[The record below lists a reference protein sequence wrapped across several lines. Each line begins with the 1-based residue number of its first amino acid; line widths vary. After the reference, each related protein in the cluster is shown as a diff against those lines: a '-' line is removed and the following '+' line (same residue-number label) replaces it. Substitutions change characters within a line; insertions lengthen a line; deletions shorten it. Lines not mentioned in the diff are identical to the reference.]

1 MTINE
6 ILKKYWGY
14 PSFRPLQEDIIQSV
28 LEGHDTLALMPT
40 GGGKSICFQVPAL
53 SQEGVCLVISPL
65 IALMKDQVYNLRKRN
80 ISAAAIFSGMRRME
94 IERTLDN
101 CAYGK
106 TKFLYLSP
114 ERLQTELFK
123 ARLPKLNVS
132 LLAIDEAH
140 CISQWGYDFRP
151 PYLQI
156 AEIRELLPDIPV
168 LALTA
173 TATKQVQKDIQE
185 RLAFRGGKVFEKS
198 FTRSNLSYSVF
209 FEEDKTK
216 KLLQILQNVPGTGI
230 VYVRSR
236 KKTKNIAY
244 FLQKN
249 GISADFYH
257 AGLDAKARSDKQDK
271 WIKNQR
277 RIVVCTNAFGMGID
291 KPDVRVVV
299 HVDLPESL
307 EAYYQEAGRA
317 GRDGKKA
324 YAALLYHKGDI
335 FDLDEQLENRYPSMD
350 ILRKTY
356 QSLGNHFQIAI
367 GAGLDQTFD
376 FDLVAFSKKFHLHP
390 LQTFNSLRIL
400 EQDSYIS
407 LSDAVHL
414 PSRVVIKLNKE
425 EFYKYKVANR
435 RVQPYLDALLR
446 LYGGSLYDH
455 FRPINEQKMAQ
466 MIRTKLEFV
475 QNALTHLDTNQVIKY
490 IQQTNKPQL
499 TFMRERVPSDQLSVN
514 RKLMD
519 FRREVQ
525 HGNVNMVVKYVT
537 NDKTCRS
544 QQLVRYFGELDSER
558 CGVCDVCLR
567 IKKEKKEEERLEAIN
582 ASIKKLLR
590 ETKSLSFENVV
601 AQVAEQSVQ
610 YKTTEIVKVIRWM
623 MDNDQL
629 KEEGEGEMLVV
640 C

>member
-6 ILKKYWGY
+6 ILKKHWGY
-14 PSFRPLQEDIIQSV
+14 SAFRPLQEDIINSV
-28 LEGHDTLALMPT
+28 LQGHDTLALMPT
-40 GGGKSICFQVPAL
+40 GGGKSICFQVPAMA
-53 SQEGVCLVISPL
+53 QDGVCLVISPL

-80 ISAAAIFSGMRRME
+80 LSASAIFSGMTKTE

-101 CAYGK
+101 CAYGN

-185 RLAFRGGKVFEKS
+185 KLAFRGGHVFEKS

-236 KKTKNIAY
+236 KKTKDIAY

-277 RIVVCTNAFGMGID
+277 RIIVCTNAFGMGID

-299 HVDLPESL
+299 HIDLPESL

-317 GRDGKKA
+317 GRDGKKS
-324 YAALLYHKGDI
+324 YAALLYHKADI
-335 FDLDEQLENRYPSMD
+335 FSLDEQLENRYPSLD
-350 ILRKTY
+350 IIKKTY

-367 GAGLDQTFD
+367 GAGLDQSFD
-376 FDLVAFSKKFHLHP
+376 FDMVEFAKKFHIKP
-390 LQTFNSLRIL
+390 LQAFNALRIL
-400 EQDSYIS
+400 EQDNYIS
-407 LSDAVHL
+407 LSEAVYL
-414 PSRVVIKLNKE
+414 PSRLMIRLNKE
-425 EFYKYKVANR
+425 EFYKYKVANK
-435 RVQPYLDALLR
+435 RVEPYLDALLR
-446 LYGGSLYDH
+446 LYGGTLYDH
-455 FRPINEQKMAQ
+455 FRPINERQMAQ
-466 MIRTKLEFV
+466 VLRTSVEYV
-475 QNALTHLDTNQVIKY
+475 QNALNHLKDYNVIHYVPQTNQ
-490 IQQTNKPQL
+490 PQL
-499 TFMRERVPSDQLSVN
+499 TFMRERASADQIQIN
-514 RKLMD
+514 RKRLD

-525 HGNVNMVVKYVT
+525 HGNVSMVIKYVT
-537 NDKTCRS
+537 NQETCRS
-544 QQLVRYFGELDSER
+544 QQLVRYFGELDSKP
-558 CGVCDVCLR
+558 CGVCDICLQAKR
-567 IKKEKKEEERLEAIN
+567 QKKEEERLEAIN
-582 ASIKKLLR
+582 ETVKSLLHA
-590 ETKSLSFENVV
+590 ESLSFDLLVSQV
-601 AQVAEQSVQ
+601 AQKATQ
-610 YKTTEIVKVIRWM
+610 YKQDEIVKVVRWM
-623 MDNDQL
+623 MDNEQL
-629 KEEGEGEMLVV
+629 KEEEEKLVITL
-640 C
+640 

>member
-14 PSFRPLQEDIIQSV
+14 SEFRPLQEDIINSV
-28 LEGHDTLALMPT
+28 LQGHDTLALMPT

-53 SQEGVCLVISPL
+53 VQEGVCLVISPL

-80 ISAAAIFSGMRRME
+80 ITAAAIFSGMTKTE

-101 CAYGK
+101 CAYGN

-123 ARLPKLNVS
+123 ARLDKLNVS

-156 AEIRELLPDIPV
+156 ADIRELLPDIPI

-185 RLAFRGGKVFEKS
+185 KLAFRGGNVFEKS

-236 KKTKNIAY
+236 KKTKDIAY

-257 AGLDAKARSDKQDK
+257 AGLDAKTRSDKQDK

-277 RIVVCTNAFGMGID
+277 RIIVCTNAFGMGID

-299 HVDLPESL
+299 HIDLPESL

-317 GRDGKKA
+317 GRDGKKS
-324 YAALLYHKGDI
+324 YAALLYHKSDI
-335 FDLDEQLENRYPSMD
+335 FSLDEQLENRYPSLD
-350 ILRKTY
+350 IIRKTY

-367 GAGLDQTFD
+367 GAGLDQSFD
-376 FDLVAFSKKFHLHP
+376 FDMIEFVKKFQIKP
-390 LQTFNSLRIL
+390 IQAFNALRIL
-400 EQDSYIS
+400 EQDGYIH
-407 LSDAVHL
+407 LSEAVYL
-414 PSRVVIKLNKE
+414 PSRVVIRLNKE
-425 EFYKYKVANR
+425 DFYKYKVANR
-435 RVQPYLDALLR
+435 RVEPYLDALLR
-446 LYGGSLYDH
+446 LYGGTLYDH
-455 FRPINEQKMAQ
+455 FRPINERQLAQ
-466 MIRTKLEFV
+466 VLRTSDEYVK
-475 QNALTHLDTNQVIKY
+475 NALSHLNDHKVIY
-490 IQQTNKPQL
+490 YVPQTNKPQL
-499 TFMRERVPSDQLSVN
+499 TFMRERTPADQLSID
-514 RKLMD
+514 RKRLD
-519 FRREVQ
+519 FRRQVQ

-537 NDKTCRS
+537 NQEMCRS
-544 QQLVRYFGELDSER
+544 QQLVRYFGELDSDT
-558 CGVCDVCLR
+558 CGVCDVC
-567 IKKEKKEEERLEAIN
+567 ISVKKQKQEEERLEAIN
-582 ASIKKLLR
+582 ETVKTMLNSESLPFDLLV
-590 ETKSLSFENVV
+590 SQV
-601 AQVAEQSVQ
+601 AQQTTK
-610 YKTTEIVKVIRWM
+610 YKQDEIVKVVRWM
-623 MDNDQL
+623 MDNEQL
-629 KEEGEGEMLVV
+629 KEEEEKLVV

>member
-14 PSFRPLQEDIIQSV
+14 SSFRPLQEDIINAV
-28 LEGHDTLALMPT
+28 LQGHDTLALMPT
-40 GGGKSICFQVPAL
+40 GGGKSICFQVPAMA
-53 SQEGVCLVISPL
+53 QEGVCLVVSPL

-80 ISAAAIFSGMRRME
+80 ISAAAIFSGMTKTE

-101 CAYGK
+101 CAYGN

-114 ERLQTELFK
+114 ERLQSELFR
-123 ARLPKLNVS
+123 ARLSNLNVS

-156 AEIRELLPDIPV
+156 AETRELLPDIPV

-173 TATKQVQKDIQE
+173 TATKQVQEDIQE
-185 RLAFRGGKVFEKS
+185 KLAFRGGKVFEKS

-209 FEEDKTK
+209 FEEDKIK

-236 KKTKNIAY
+236 KKTKDIAY
-244 FLQKN
+244 LLQKK

-257 AGLDAKARSDKQDK
+257 AGLDAKTRSNKQDK

-277 RIVVCTNAFGMGID
+277 RIIVCTNAFGMGID

-317 GRDGKKA
+317 GRDGRKS
-324 YAALLYHKGDI
+324 YAALLYHKADI
-335 FDLDEQLENRYPSMD
+335 FSLDEQLENRYPSLD
-350 ILRKTY
+350 IIKKTY

-367 GAGLDQTFD
+367 GAGLDQSFD
-376 FDLVAFSKKFHLHP
+376 FDLVEFSKKFDIKT
-390 LQTFNSLRIL
+390 LQAFNALRIL
-400 EQDSYIS
+400 EQDNYIS
-407 LSDAVHL
+407 LSEAIYL
-414 PSRVVIKLNKE
+414 PSRLMIRLNKE
-425 EFYKYKVANR
+425 NFYIYKVANR
-435 RVQPYLDALLR
+435 RVEPYMDVLLR
-446 LYGGSLYDH
+446 LYGGTLYDH
-455 FRPINEQKMAQ
+455 FRPIKEKQMAQ
-466 MIRTKLEFV
+466 ALRTSVEYVK
-475 QNALTHLDTNQVIKY
+475 NALNYLKDQNVIYYVAQTNQ
-490 IQQTNKPQL
+490 PQL
-499 TFMRERVPSDQLSVN
+499 TFMRERGSSDQLSID
-514 RKLMD
+514 RKRLD

-525 HGNVNMVVKYVT
+525 HGNVSMVIKYVT
-537 NDKTCRS
+537 NQQTCRS
-544 QQLVRYFGELDSER
+544 QQLVRYFGELDSEP
-558 CGVCDVCLR
+558 CKVCDVC
-567 IKKEKKEEERLEAIN
+567 IQAKKQQKEEVLIESINEAVKSLLHTESLTFDILVSQV
-582 ASIKKLLR
+582 AQQSIK
-590 ETKSLSFENVV
+590 
-601 AQVAEQSVQ
+601 
-610 YKTTEIVKVIRWM
+610 YKQDEIVKVVRWM
-623 MDNDQL
+623 MDNEQL
-629 KEEGEGEMLVV
+629 KEEKEKLVV